1 MYFWDAGLQQ
11 SFMEDGIGTRLNAR
25 PYMDAIYMARLR
37 MQLPE
42 AKTNMVSVYC
52 CSTEYLVKTI

>member
-25 PYMDAIYMARLR
+25 PYGEATHAVAR
-37 MQLPE
+37 
-42 AKTNMVSVYC
+42 S
-52 CSTEYLVKTI
+52 